1 MNLPQMGHAVIV
13 NNVAEEFPGTERD
26 IQALKTAFETIG
38 FDVQV
43 HRNLTVTVNIS
54 E

>member
-1 MNLPQMGHAVIV
+1 MNLPKMGHAVIV

-26 IQALKTAFETIG
+26 IQALKTALETIG

-43 HRNLTVTVNIS
+43 HRNLTITVIVT